1 MSLEERKALTDERKD
16 QLIAEEIDLRD
27 IFKVLKKRRK
37 IIVIITLIAILSS
50 GLISI
55 FVLDPVYEAKSKLLV
70 TMASD
75 NQRSVSSED
84 NLESVI
90 SSVSR
95 LPQMTINSYVEQLKS
110 EALMQRVI
118 KEMDIEEHDVTP
130 RAMSSIVSV
139 NAIPDSN
146 ILEVKAQHTNAQLSV
161 DVLNTLNKEYLDQIS
176 EKNQEQMSRSMT
188 FFNEQKGQRDEQ
200 LEEAM
205 TRLKEFNSQPR
216 GVEFLEKEFSIMTD
230 DLNQYLSQLDMLG
243 VEIKELQAGVSRLAG
258 ELQNV
263 PQTLTVN
270 KQEPETGQLMLSE
283 ELNPVYSSLTDRLNE
298 KEAQLA
304 EKMARREAI
313 LAVTQ
318 RLKSDLSSLQAE
330 LSDKRIRQE
339 QLQREADML
348 RETSNLLA
356 QKATQ
361 TQIAKSIDL
370 GSTSV
375 VVVSPAINAYKVKP
389 NIKLNLAVAMVLGL
403 MIAVGLAFLL
413 EFMDNTIKNSDDV
426 EKHLD
431 LPVVGLI
438 PDITREK

>member
-1 MSLEERKALTDERKD
+1 
-16 QLIAEEIDLRD
+16 
-27 IFKVLKKRRK
+27 
-37 IIVIITLIAILSS
+37 
-50 GLISI
+50 
-55 FVLDPVYEAKSKLLV
+55 
-70 TMASD
+70 
-75 NQRSVSSED
+75 
-84 NLESVI
+84 
-90 SSVSR
+90 
-95 LPQMTINSYVEQLKS
+95 
-110 EALMQRVI
+110 
-118 KEMDIEEHDVTP
+118 
-130 RAMSSIVSV
+130 
-139 NAIPDSN
+139 
-146 ILEVKAQHTNAQLSV
+146 
-161 DVLNTLNKEYLDQIS
+161 
-176 EKNQEQMSRSMT
+176 
-188 FFNEQKGQRDEQ
+188 
-200 LEEAM
+200 M

>member
-188 FFNEQKGQRDEQ
+188 FFNEKKGKRD
-200 LEEAM
+200 
-205 TRLKEFNSQPR
+205 K
-216 GVEFLEKEFSIMTD
+216 
-230 DLNQYLSQLDMLG
+230 
-243 VEIKELQAGVSRLAG
+243 
-258 ELQNV
+258 
-263 PQTLTVN
+263 
-270 KQEPETGQLMLSE
+270 
-283 ELNPVYSSLTDRLNE
+283 
-298 KEAQLA
+298 
-304 EKMARREAI
+304 
-313 LAVTQ
+313 
-318 RLKSDLSSLQAE
+318 
-330 LSDKRIRQE
+330 
-339 QLQREADML
+339 
-348 RETSNLLA
+348 
-356 QKATQ
+356 
-361 TQIAKSIDL
+361 
-370 GSTSV
+370 
-375 VVVSPAINAYKVKP
+375 
-389 NIKLNLAVAMVLGL
+389 
-403 MIAVGLAFLL
+403 
-413 EFMDNTIKNSDDV
+413 
-426 EKHLD
+426 
-431 LPVVGLI
+431 
-438 PDITREK
+438 